1 MSHHLRTG
9 YAAMVGGYESPPRNP
24 DGTIVAQTFAVEQ
37 HFFINWNICPT
48 SPHKVERKLD
58 RRGIRIY
65 GLL

>member
-9 YAAMVGGYESPPRNP
+9 YAATVGGYESLPGNP
-24 DGTIVAQTFAVEQ
+24 DDTIVAQTFAVEQ
-37 HFFINWNICPT
+37 YFFSNRYICPMY
-48 SPHKVERKLD
+48 SHKVERKLD